1 MGDTIRLLL
10 MLALAGLLSGASARA
25 QRFLPDDP
33 LWADDDRVPIPKP
46 YERDLSQVADFMVN
60 TFATRPEEGEP
71 IPPAENVD
79 TLGGVP
85 DSSWFTNRI
94 GRRAMSLEELALG
107 PNRGDGPAA
116 GPWTIIAAKS
126 QGVSPGFTI
135 RDQAGDVY
143 FIKFDPRGHPQLA
156 TSSEVIATRFFHAFG
171 YHVPQNYLSTV
182 RPADL
187 QISSTAMVTDEFG
200 RRRQMRRRDLE
211 EILRKVARRPDG
223 QIQALASLALEGSPL
238 GPFRYFGT
246 RPDDANDIFPHE
258 NRRELRGLRVFASW
272 LNHDDARS
280 INSLD
285 MFVARGEMGYV
296 RHHLIDF
303 GSCLGSGSV
312 KPQSRRAGNEY
323 ILEWSPIVK
332 AGLTLGIWERPWR
345 KVRYRDLLGVGR
357 FEGDYFEPE
366 KWKPEYPNPA
376 FERML
381 PADAFWA
388 ARIVQRFTR
397 PMVEALVAT
406 GRLSS
411 GESERY
417 LVETLLKRQAKIVRY
432 HLSRLNPL
440 DGFRVEGG
448 RLLFDNAGL
457 EAALTSSASY
467 RYRWHHFDNRSG
479 ETSPIGGAASTV
491 QPVLPLPGSDAPWLM
506 VEISTEADI
515 AAWSKPVRVYLRN
528 QTGWKVIGI
537 ERGE

>member
-143 FIKFDPRGHPQLA
+143 FIKLDPKGHPQLA

-285 MFVARGEMGYV
+285 MFVARGETGYV

-467 RYRWHHFDNRSG
+467 RYRWHRFDNRSG

-491 QPVLPLPGSDAPWLM
+491 QPVLPLPGSEAPWLM
-506 VEISTEADI
+506 VEISTEADV

>member
-182 RPADL
+182 RPEDL
-187 QISSTAMVTDEFG
+187 RISSAAMVTDEFG
-200 RRRQMRRRDLE
+200 RRREMRPRDLDD
-211 EILRKVARRPDG
+211 ILRKVARRPDG

-285 MFVARGEMGYV
+285 MFVARGETGYV

>member
-397 PMVEALVAT
+397 PAVEALVAT

-479 ETSPIGGAASTV
+479 ETSPIGGAASTG
-491 QPVLPLPGSDAPWLM
+491 QPVLPLPGSEAPWLM
-506 VEISTEADI
+506 VEISTEAAV

>member
-143 FIKFDPRGHPQLA
+143 FIKFDPKGHPQLA

-432 HLSRLNPL
+432 HVSRLNPL

-467 RYRWHHFDNRSG
+467 RYRWHRFDNRSG

>member
-285 MFVARGEMGYV
+285 MFVARGETGYV

-479 ETSPIGGAASTV
+479 ETSPIGGAASTG